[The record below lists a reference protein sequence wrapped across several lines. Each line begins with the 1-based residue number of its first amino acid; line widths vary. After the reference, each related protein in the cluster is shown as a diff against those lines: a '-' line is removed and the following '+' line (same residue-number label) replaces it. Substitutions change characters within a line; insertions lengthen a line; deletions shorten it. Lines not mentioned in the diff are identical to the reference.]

1 MKSITI
7 ILSLLLIISCT
18 TEQPKIEVNNTN
30 WEQKS
35 ISITNDSSL
44 FNGSSYLSVYSE
56 VYSKTEHRTHNL
68 TVTVSMRNTSST
80 DSVFIK
86 NANYYNTKGA
96 LIREYIKSPIFILP
110 LETVEIVI
118 NENDVQGGTGA
129 NFTFDWATRNKNTDP
144 LFEAVM
150 ISTSGQQGISFI
162 TQGTKM

>member
-1 MKSITI
+1 MKKIAFI
-7 ILSLLLIISCT
+7 ASLLLLISCT
-18 TEQPKIEVNNTN
+18 TEQPKIEVNNAN
-30 WEQKS
+30 WEEKR
-35 ISITNDSSL
+35 ISLTTDSSL
-44 FNGSSYLSVYSE
+44 FVGSSYLSVYSE
-56 VYSKTEHRTHNL
+56 VYSKTEKRTHNL

-86 NANYYNTKGA
+86 NANYYNTKGF
-96 LIREYIKSPIFILP
+96 LIREYIKAPIFILP

-129 NFTFDWATRNKNTDP
+129 NFTFDWATRNENIEP

-162 TQGTKM
+162 TQGTRI